1 MGFNLAA
8 EGEVLVF
15 PLAELAAM
23 NPLVQEQITA
33 LRDLLVEKGN
43 LPDGELPLL
52 PLTNSAQVFH
62 AQALYL
68 DLENIHG
75 LRFISQHS
83 QDPAPIMLSQELFY
97 TFQGFTDD
105 GAYYVAAFFPLTT
118 TALPDKFTE
127 VDWTAIRETD
137 ASYTAY
143 LSETVTIL
151 DHLPPTKFT
160 PDLSRLDAV
169 LTSLRLEPGALPFE
183 EVHTES

>member
-1 MGFNLAA
+1 
-8 EGEVLVF
+8 
-15 PLAELAAM
+15 
-23 NPLVQEQITA
+23 
-33 LRDLLVEKGN
+33 
-43 LPDGELPLL
+43 
-52 PLTNSAQVFH
+52 
-62 AQALYL
+62 
-68 DLENIHG
+68 
-75 LRFISQHS
+75 
-83 QDPAPIMLSQELFY
+83 MLSQELFY
-97 TFQGFTDD
+97 TFQGFTND

-118 TALPDKFTE
+118 TVLPDTITE
-127 VDWTAIRETD
+127 GDWTVIRETE